1 MMRNVC
7 FKISVLMVLCLFFAV
22 ETGASLGSSKVVA
35 DPNADCY
42 QPGENRTLCFL
53 VTNSSPDGEVIT
65 DIDLGFP
72 GDWTVMDC
80 CRDGEV
86 CPVNEGYVRA

>member
-1 MMRNVC
+1 MKHVC
-7 FKISVLMVLCLFFAV
+7 FKIYVLMALCLFLTAEV
-22 ETGASLGSSKVVA
+22 SANLGPSRVVV
-35 DPNADCY
+35 DPGADCY
-42 QPGENRTLCFL
+42 QPGENKRICFL

-80 CRDGEV
+80 CRDGDA
-86 CPVNEGYVRA
+86 CPVNEGYVRT